1 MLPMES
7 TPQTFFAYSDEYG
20 SYQEQKTD
28 KYLRAHPF
36 YIRSVIVLDSN
47 EWKLLDS
54 KVRLLKRKHGLP
66 QDGEVKWAH
75 LWSLRRHQADGKEI
89 RNNQPLYFL
98 KDIDYHVLIAY
109 VDEVLAFYS
118 GLSSSKVIFTV
129 TDNREVGSISAERLY
144 QMHLMN
150 IAQRLQ
156 YDLQS
161 SGSLAVLF
169 FDSVSES
176 VDRLLKD
183 AWHSISSGSDYV
195 RQYTCIKR
203 SAYIEHSHQSPG
215 MQVSD
220 YVAGV
225 IGSYIK
231 ALVSNQQTNYARGI
245 SMFDNHIRPILRS
258 NPANNQVTGYGA
270 LNVPTQPQFKAWLK
284 ANV

>member
-1 MLPMES
+1 MES

-28 KYLRAHPF
+28 KFLRAHPF
-36 YIRSVIVLDSN
+36 YIRSVILLDSN
-47 EWKLLDS
+47 EWKILDS
-54 KVRLLKRKHGLP
+54 KVRSLKRKHGLP
-66 QDGEVKWAH
+66 PDGEVKWAH
-75 LWSLRRHQADGKEI
+75 LWGLRRCQTDKKEI
-89 RNNQPLYFL
+89 HRKHPFYFL
-98 KDIDYHVLIAY
+98 RNIDYHVLIAY

-118 GLSSSKVIFTV
+118 ALGSSKAIFTV
-129 TDNREVGSISAERLY
+129 TANRALGSVSAERLY
-144 QMHLMN
+144 LMHLTN

-156 YDLQS
+156 YELQS

-183 AWHSISSGSDYV
+183 GWHAISNSSDYV
-195 RQYTCIKR
+195 QRYTCIKR
-203 SAYIEHSHQSPG
+203 SAYVEHSHQSPG

-225 IGSYIK
+225 VGSYIK
-231 ALVSNQQTNYARGI
+231 AKFSGQQTNYAHGI
-245 SMFDNHIRPILRS
+245 SMFENHIRPILRN
-258 NPANNQVTGYGA
+258 NPANNQITGYGV
-270 LNVPTQPQFKAWLK
+270 LNVPTQSQFKAWML

>member
-1 MLPMES
+1 MES
-7 TPQTFFAYSDEYG
+7 TPETFFAYSDEYG

-36 YIRSVIVLDSN
+36 YIRSVILLDSN
-47 EWKLLDS
+47 EWKILDS
-54 KVRLLKRKHGLP
+54 KVRTLKRKHGLP

-75 LWSLRRHQADGKEI
+75 LWSLRRHQTDGKEI
-89 RNNQPLYFL
+89 RKNQPFYFL
-98 KDIDYHVLIAY
+98 RDIDYHVLIAY

-118 GLSSSKVIFTV
+118 GLCSSKVIFTV
-129 TDNREVGSISAERLY
+129 TDNRAIRSISAERLY

-183 AWHSISSGSDYV
+183 AWHAISSGSDYV

-231 ALVSNQQTNYARGI
+231 AQVSGQQTNYARGI
-245 SMFDNHIRPILRS
+245 SMFDNHIRPILRNNS
-258 NPANNQVTGYGA
+258 ATNQVTGYGA
-270 LNVPTQPQFKAWLK
+270 LNVPTQAHFKAWLM

>member
-1 MLPMES
+1 MES

-20 SYQEQKTD
+20 LYKEQKTD

-36 YIRSVIVLDSN
+36 YIRSVILLDSN
-47 EWKLLDS
+47 EWKMLDS
-54 KVRLLKRKHGLP
+54 KVRSLKRKHGLP

-75 LWSLRRHQADGKEI
+75 LWSLRRHQTDGKEI
-89 RNNQPLYFL
+89 PKKQPFYFL
-98 KDIDYHVLIAY
+98 RDIDYHVLIAY

-129 TDNREVGSISAERLY
+129 TDNNEAGSISAERLY
-144 QMHLMN
+144 QMHMTN

-176 VDRLLKD
+176 ADRLLKD
-183 AWHSISSGSDYV
+183 AWHTISSGSDYV
-195 RQYTCIKR
+195 RQYTSIKR

-225 IGSYIK
+225 IGSFIK
-231 ALVSNQQTNYARGI
+231 AQVSGQQTNYARGI
-245 SMFDNHIRPILRS
+245 SMFNNHIRPILRN
-258 NPANNQVTGYGA
+258 NPTTKQVTGYGA
-270 LNVPTQPQFKAWLK
+270 LNVPTQPQFKAWLM